1 MLLAM
6 RRTAS
11 AVCCPVVTALES
23 GGDFRPL
30 RGMEIKGRKRVE
42 STMAKYSKPEVHYRP
57 TIGGAKRRCSNCI
70 NYREAESGCTMVEG
84 SIEPNF
90 VCNLWKLKP
99 PAQAAK

>member
-1 MLLAM
+1 
-6 RRTAS
+6 
-11 AVCCPVVTALES
+11 
-23 GGDFRPL
+23 
-30 RGMEIKGRKRVE
+30 MEINGRKRVE